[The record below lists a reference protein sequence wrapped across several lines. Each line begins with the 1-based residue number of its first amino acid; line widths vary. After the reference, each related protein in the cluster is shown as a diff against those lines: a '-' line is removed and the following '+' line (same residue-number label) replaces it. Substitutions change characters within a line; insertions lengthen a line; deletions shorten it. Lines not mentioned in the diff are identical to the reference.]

1 MSVRAVI
8 TLRPDPRSDPTDL
21 INSLLPSPILLRSRE
36 VGTRWELI
44 LEDPAAVLSQGTV
57 DTLTS
62 ALMSGYGV
70 SLSYEVREFVI

>member
-8 TLRPDPRSDPTDL
+8 TLRPDPKTDPTGFM
-21 INSLLPSPILLRSRE
+21 NSLLPSPILLRARE

-44 LEDPAAVLSQGTV
+44 LEDPAAVLSQETV
-57 DTLTS
+57 D
-62 ALMSGYGV
+62 ALEFALLSNYGV